1 MAYSNSTQDP
11 KIEQKHYIVLS
22 DGSLREVKPGADTE
36 FVRKIAEAALRRKAA
51 RPRKQQR
58 SASRR
63 KPSRRTNYAAQVV
76 ERGAAMA
83 GLVMRVNEPKQL
95 DPTLD
100 DNFVII
106 RTAGYTA
113 YMSRIDGSVSYA

>member
-83 GLVMRVNEPKQL
+83 GLVTRVNL